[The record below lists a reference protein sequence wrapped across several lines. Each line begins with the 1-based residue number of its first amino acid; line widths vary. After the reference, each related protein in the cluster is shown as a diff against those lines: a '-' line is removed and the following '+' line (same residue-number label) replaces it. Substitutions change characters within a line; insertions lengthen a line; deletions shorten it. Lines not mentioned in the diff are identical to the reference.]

1 MKRKELT
8 RQEVEEVF
16 LEYAKLMNKLIG
28 LDSTMNEKDRLQIIR
43 SFKLGYQVAEHYYL
57 HDLKVSETDS
67 FFIFAENSL
76 EALRRVAKQNTNKK
90 KNPNKKKK

>member
-8 RQEVEEVF
+8 RQEVEKVF

-43 SFKLGYQVAEHYYL
+43 SFKMGYQVAEHYYL
-57 HDLKVSETDS
+57 HDLKVSETDG

-76 EALRRVAKQNTNKK
+76 EALRRVAKQNTTKNK
-90 KNPNKKKK
+90 NRTKKKK